1 MLRFWLAL
9 EGDRGMIKKHTLFLY
24 LILHVVGC
32 SKDPSQIL
40 IGADID
46 KKAAVKY
53 DYTRSKLDNFDPT
66 VRLEVLDGA
75 NAQIVVP
82 TFYLKR
88 RSSNFTRILRCKKE
102 YKLTSSTGVEIDNLN
117 PATKYEDMKWI
128 WNSAAGETSQCRF
141 VGTHVRR
148 DKVQDIAAES
158 GSYYY
163 LINPCVSKEKSIRGS
178 EGCSNDLY
186 KTDSVE
192 YQSLLSR
199 TFTSKAS
206 ELSQL
211 EVEVGDITE
220 EIKILAEEAMS
231 EQQGCEDSAAIDA
244 STQSFFRGLVS
255 IASAAIGAVV
265 GSIIGGPIGAVK
277 GANSFM
283 SLARNLIK
291 VEYKVKCKR
300 AEKIRN
306 KLAVLVG
313 RMDLAIEKV
322 IAVRQELARIEENY
336 IKMDDTIASET
347 IVPIQ

>member
-1 MLRFWLAL
+1 MDLTSSPDDFPRSCSEQEKILTELQTLVTNFKLSHQKYATLLASV

-40 IGADID
+40 VGADID

-163 LINPCVSKEKSIRGS
+163 LINPCVSKENQS
-178 EGCSNDLY
+178 EALRDAQMIY
-186 KTDSVE
+186 T
-192 YQSLLSR
+192 R
-199 TFTSKAS
+199 PI
-206 ELSQL
+206 QL
-211 EVEVGDITE
+211 NI
-220 EIKILAEEAMS
+220 
-231 EQQGCEDSAAIDA
+231 
-244 STQSFFRGLVS
+244 
-255 IASAAIGAVV
+255 
-265 GSIIGGPIGAVK
+265 
-277 GANSFM
+277 NH
-283 SLARNLIK
+283 
-291 VEYKVKCKR
+291 Y
-300 AEKIRN
+300 
-306 KLAVLVG
+306 LVG
-313 RMDLAIEKV
+313 LL
-322 IAVRQELARIEENY
+322 QARHLSLVNLRLR
-336 IKMDDTIASET
+336 
-347 IVPIQ
+347 